1 MRSAMT
7 RPTKYQNARKAYIDR
22 SVSKLS
28 FVKPR
33 LKLGVGTPG
42 KPFSP
47 PVKCGQGIELDEE
60 EHLCDRHGDHGEI
73 NAGAP
78 ERDQTDQIADNAC
91 NQTAD
96 HNRR

>member
-1 MRSAMT
+1 MRSAIT

-47 PVKCGQGIELDEE
+47 PVKSDKGL
-60 EHLCDRHGDHGEI
+60 
-73 NAGAP
+73 NSAKKNTSA
-78 ERDQTDQIADNAC
+78 IATVIMAK
-91 NQTAD
+91 
-96 HNRR
+96 